1 MEETYDYIIVES
13 VLTKERGKHGPI
25 HIRPIAN
32 QAPYL
37 ESMYVQCSKTMSNDF
52 PLGSRFRI
60 KAHIIHP
67 AGKRSFVSSHYTWP
81 YEVLND

>member
-37 ESMYVQCSKTMSNDF
+37 ESM
-52 PLGSRFRI
+52 
-60 KAHIIHP
+60 
-67 AGKRSFVSSHYTWP
+67 
-81 YEVLND
+81 

>member
-13 VLTKERGKHGPI
+13 VLTNERGKHGPI

-37 ESMYVQCSKTMSNDF
+37 ESMYVQCSKTMSDDY
-52 PLGSRFRI
+52 PLGTRFRI
-60 KAHIIHP
+60 KA
-67 AGKRSFVSSHYTWP
+67 HYTWP
-81 YEVLND
+81 YEVLTD